1 MSDQPSLRDQL
12 ATEPTRP
19 RVVAECVTLIDQQV
33 KAKGGLSGVAIKGA
47 YGTVK
52 KIKPRMVPDT
62 VDGLLDDWL
71 ERLEPYYA
79 TWRTGA
85 AGSFTEFL
93 TARSDE
99 VAEDLL
105 QVTDERAQNTK
116 HKTAKKMYDKMR
128 PSAKKNVVEAIPEL
142 ARLMERHLQN
152 GAADSG
158 AA

>member
-12 ATEPTRP
+12 ATEPVRP

-71 ERLEPYYA
+71 ERLEPYYG
-79 TWRTGA
+79 TWRTG
-85 AGSFTEFL
+85 GSGTFTEFL

-99 VAEDLL
+99 VAEELL
-105 QVTDERAQNTK
+105 TVTDERSQNTK
-116 HKTAKKMYDKMR
+116 HKTAKKMYDRMR
-128 PSAKKNVVEAIPEL
+128 PSAKKNVVEGIPEL
-142 ARLMERHLQN
+142 ARLVERHLQD
-152 GAADSG
+152 GAADTG